1 MSQFVARSIL
11 LDGCLLRLCGLRV
24 HRSQL
29 QSQRDT
35 VLAARGETPAAFGRR
50 CIPAALGATLDFHHG
65 LLGVVRERARRPLGG
80 QAVPVAVHGVGEART
95 MRTGLDLLP
104 ETGNRMIDGA
114 GVGHIEVAPHLSKQ
128 LVAVD
133 DPLVPL
139 DIDQRMRFSRT
150 DWQSPQREAIREGQK
165 GGQRLVRPEGLE
177 PPAYRFEA
185 CRSIQL
191 SYGRSSSLPVL
202 ALASGRRDGTTSSP
216 SSPER
221 QRRNGYARIP
231 S

>member
-1 MSQFVARSIL
+1 LSQVGLAR
-11 LDGCLLRLCGLRV
+11 RQNRWN
-24 HRSQL
+24 
-29 QSQRDT
+29 
-35 VLAARGETPAAFGRR
+35 ARGFAAFAAFAFIVRGCDRSVTR
-50 CIPAALGATLDFHHG
+50 FKGASGMRPA
-65 LLGVVRERARRPLGG
+65 PLGG
-80 QAVPVAVHGVGEART
+80 QAVPVAVHGVDEPRA
-95 MRTGLDLLP
+95 MRIGLDLLP

-139 DIDQRMRFSRT
+139 DLDQRMRFSRT
-150 DWQSPQREAIREGQK
+150 DWQSPQRAVIREGRR

-191 SYGRSSSLPVL
+191 SYGRSSSIPV
-202 ALASGRRDGTTSSP
+202 
-216 SSPER
+216 
-221 QRRNGYARIP
+221 
-231 S
+231 